1 MRVAVV
7 ALCALVFTPAA
18 FGGGPSMLVGAAE
31 DAPKSTDMGQA
42 KAKMDLAKLAGY
54 DSIRVTQMWTRGQ
67 AAPAAAEI
75 QALQNVSNA
84 AALNGMRMIVAIH
97 PQDSNATPTTPEW
110 RAQFAGYAAAV
121 AQNVSGVADFIVGN
135 EPNIN
140 YYWLPQFAADG
151 SDQAAADY
159 EDTLARTYDA
169 IKAVKPSAR
178 VMGGALCPRGNDVP
192 GARPT
197 HSPTQFIKDLGAV
210 YRASGRTTPIM
221 DALVLHGYGESSSIP
236 PSFDHQ
242 STTPVG
248 IADYAKVVALLAETF
263 DGTGQ
268 AGSTLPILY
277 GEYGAETT
285 IPAGKAGLYSGAE
298 PSSTRPVDEAT
309 QAAYY
314 REAMK
319 LAYCQANTIGLM
331 IFHVTDESALAGL
344 QSGPYY
350 ADDTP
355 KSSFDAI
362 RTAMNDVHAGTITS
376 CPDQT
381 APTAVLGAPVADVL
395 VGGPNGSVSLS
406 ATASDDV
413 GVNRVEFLAN
423 GNVITSKSIPP
434 LYSHT
439 WQTAGMASGV
449 YAVQARA
456 LDAVRNS
463 GLSGTVTVTI
473 DNTGPETTITA
484 TPANGTDSPAFQF
497 GASETGTPFECALD
511 TAAFAPCTSPISYS
525 ALPAGQHTFRVRSF
539 DSFANVDKTPASFA
553 WTVVDTKKP
562 ETTLTAAP
570 TGTQATAT
578 ATVSFSASEAATF
591 ECALDTA
598 AFAACASPATFSGLA
613 DGSHTV
619 QIRAIDTAGNVDDTP
634 ATATWKVDTTAP
646 DTTISAGPTGSTTS
660 TSASFSFT
668 ATEAGTFECALDGG
682 AFAACTTPKAYS
694 GVAVGSHTFQVR
706 GRDAVGNLDASPAS
720 RTWTITAPPATG
732 PAGDR
737 FSASVPLT
745 GTTGKA
751 TASNV
756 GATLETGEPVH
767 AGVSNGASIWWV
779 WTAPA
784 TRSVTIDTA
793 GSGFDTILAVYR
805 GSAVNALTKVVAN
818 DDVSSTNRTSKV
830 TFSATAGT
838 VYRIAVAGYA
848 AATGSVVLNWK

>member
-1 MRVAVV
+1 VGGLRVAVV
-7 ALCALVFTPAA
+7 ALCALVFVPAA
-18 FGGGPSMLVGAAE
+18 FGGGPSMLVGAVE
-31 DAPKSTDMGQA
+31 DAPKSTDAGQA

-67 AAPAAAEI
+67 AAPAPAEI

-84 AALNGMRMIVAIH
+84 AALDGMRMIVAIH

-110 RAQFAGYAAAV
+110 RAQFASYAAAV
-121 AQNVSGVADFIVGN
+121 AQGVGGVSDFVIGN

-140 YYWLPQFAADG
+140 YYWMPQFAADG
-151 SDQAAADY
+151 SDRAAADY

-169 IKAVKPSAR
+169 IKAVRPSAR
-178 VMGGALCPRGNDVP
+178 VMGGALSPRGNDAP

-197 HSPTQFIKDLGAV
+197 HSPTQFIKDVGAV
-210 YRASGRTTPIM
+210 YRASGRAAPIM

-242 STTPVG
+242 STTPIG
-248 IADYAKVVALLAETF
+248 IADYGKVVSLLAATF

-268 AGSTLPILY
+268 PGSTLPILY
-277 GEYGAETT
+277 GEYGTETT
-285 IPAGKAGLYSGAE
+285 IPSAKEGLYTGSE

-355 KSSFDAI
+355 KSSLDAI

-381 APTAVLGAPVADVL
+381 APTAVLGAPAADVL

-434 LYSHT
+434 LYNFVWS
-439 WQTAGMASGV
+439 TASMASGS

-456 LDAVRNS
+456 LDGVRNA
-463 GLSGTVTVTI
+463 GLSGAVTITI
-473 DNTGPETTITA
+473 DNTGPETTV
-484 TPANGTDSPAFQF
+484 TPQAAGSTDSQTFQF
-497 GASETGTPFECALD
+497 SASEAATPFECALD
-511 TAAFAPCTSPISYS
+511 GAAFAPCTSPASYT
-525 ALPAGQHTFRVRSF
+525 ALAPGQHTFRVRAY
-539 DSFANVDKTPASFA
+539 DSFGNVDRTPATYT
-553 WTVVDTKKP
+553 WTAVDTTKP
-562 ETTLTAAP
+562 DTTITGAP
-570 TGTQATAT
+570 TGTQPSNT
-578 ATVSFSASEAATF
+578 ATVTFTATEAASF
-591 ECALDTA
+591 ECAPDGA
-598 AFAACASPATFSGLA
+598 AFAACASPVTLSGLA

-619 QIRAIDTAGNVDDTP
+619 QVRAIDTAGNVDETP

-646 DTTISAGPTGSTTS
+646 DTSITAGPAGSTTS
-660 TSASFSFT
+660 ASASFSFT
-668 ATEAGTFECALDGG
+668 STEPGTLECALDGST
-682 AFAACTTPKAYS
+682 FAACASPKAYS
-694 GVAVGSHTFQVR
+694 GLAVGSHTFQVR
-706 GRDAVGNLDASPAS
+706 GRDPVGNVDGSPAS
-720 RTWTITAPPATG
+720 RTWTISKSG
-732 PAGDR
+732 PAGDM
-737 FSASVPLT
+737 FAASQALT
-745 GTTGKA
+745 GSSGKA
-751 TASNV
+751 TGSNA
-756 GATLETGEPVH
+756 GATLEAGEPVH

-784 TRSVTIDTA
+784 SRSFTFDTA

-805 GSAVNALTKVVAN
+805 GSAVNGLTKVAAN
-818 DDVSSTNRTSKV
+818 DDVSSSSRTSKV
-830 TFSATAGT
+830 TFSATSGT